1 MSIKLMVL
9 ETGDTVIGDIKEV
22 MDKEKNEALGYRV
35 EAPYCVDFIP
45 GSTQNLNEEA
55 PNPDEVQKADIG
67 FRFWAPLSADRDFQ
81 FTYDF
86 VRVVYEPH
94 ESIIT
99 SYLDVLG
106 RYQAENTVIIEPDMR
121 ETVVTDNPNDQ
132 GDPGLMGS
140 PSDFANPNA
149 SGEGRNQTVFAGS
162 DATVEDGQLKILT
175 DNESSQPDPNQ
186 TNQPVVPE

>member
-1 MSIKLMVL
+1 MVL

-86 VRVVYEPH
+86 VRVVYTPH
-94 ESIIT
+94 EDIVAA
-99 SYLDVLG
+99 YLNVIA
-106 RYQAENTVIIEPDMR
+106 RYQAENTVEINPDMG
-121 ETVVTDNPNDQ
+121 ETVVSENPAESADGNSGVPGTVSPTD
-132 GDPGLMGS
+132 L
-140 PSDFANPNA
+140 AH
-149 SGEGRNQTVFAGS
+149 
-162 DATVEDGQLKILT
+162 
-175 DNESSQPDPNQ
+175 QPDM
-186 TNQPVVPE
+186 PEIGGEDTSQNFEMNTPQ